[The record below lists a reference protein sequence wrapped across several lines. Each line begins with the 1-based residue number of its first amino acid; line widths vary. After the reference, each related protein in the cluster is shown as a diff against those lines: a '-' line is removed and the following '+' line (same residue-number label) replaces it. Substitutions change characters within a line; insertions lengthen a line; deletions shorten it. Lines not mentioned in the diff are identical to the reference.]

1 MNGVRNINKP
11 HGHKLRSQAIRNQSP
26 DQSETSV
33 SKKRK
38 AAGGSQS
45 PREVMPVLLVSEKKP
60 RINLSSHHSGTNSGQ
75 SEIQV
80 EAEIVSTDRNLSP
93 DQTQEFKSQEILRA
107 SLLEELKNLEELT
120 SILKSG
126 ELKFMLD
133 PSLDKR
139 HVHFQSSDHEMRFGS
154 IDSTGFKS
162 GLIKVFVQDN
172 KGTVSE
178 RERPVADFLPQY
190 QEMEIIK
197 SNPSLLLGHVE
208 YHLDNMGSPEW
219 QDLIDRYPIERY
231 PHFYPTESDI
241 DNVIKKL
248 KDKVQNKNLDVLL
261 QEVSSNKERFLQSLR
276 SCNES
281 FDQRTNDGYAILED
295 EIKSLDEA
303 GKRTKVEEFEKTVL
317 AKIKEESKSMRE
329 RIGFEEKN
337 ALSNIVKNISQ
348 LIYWRFIRNQG
359 IHSFSSFQ
367 PEVQT
372 KIRQIISEDKLNL
385 LFRFVRTE
393 VISQGN
399 EGS

>member
-1 MNGVRNINKP
+1 MNTVVSNQIRYY
-11 HGHKLRSQAIRNQSP
+11 LRSQKNSAQS
-26 DQSETSV
+26 DSNV
-33 SKKRK
+33 NSKGK
-38 AAGGSQS
+38 AAENSHGSQS
-45 PREVMPVLLVSEKKP
+45 PRENA
-60 RINLSSHHSGTNSGQ
+60 ISSDQ
-75 SEIQV
+75 SAIQLY
-80 EAEIVSTDRNLSP
+80 AKIVPTAGSLSP
-93 DQTQEFKSQEILRA
+93 DQIQELEHQNISRA
-107 SLLEELKNLEELT
+107 SLLEELKLLEELT
-120 SILKSG
+120 SIMKLG

-133 PSLDKR
+133 PELEKP
-139 HVHFQSSDHEMRFGS
+139 HVHFYSPDHRLRFFG
-154 IDSTGFKS
+154 IDRDALQR
-162 GLIKVFVQDN
+162 GLIRFFVQDERSQP
-172 KGTVSE
+172 SE
-178 RERPVADFLPQY
+178 RSRPIQDFLPKY
-190 QEMEIIK
+190 EEMEIIK
-197 SNPSLLLGHVE
+197 SDPSLLLGHVN

-303 GKRTKVEEFEKTVL
+303 GKRTKVEEFETKVL